1 MASIEILDKGDK
13 TRERFK
19 VTYDIRSWNDKR
31 HRRSKTF
38 PVGTGKREVERFK
51 RQVEMEYE
59 DGETIDMSKRK
70 FDDFAKE
77 YFANYIGTLSATTQN
92 NYKRL
97 YYNEVNGLK
106 KTFGNIELSK
116 IKPLTIQKYV
126 NEMRDNGVSP
136 KTIRNYVML
145 LHTMFNKAMRLRYIK
160 RDFNPT
166 EEVDLP
172 KVRRPRVEAYTEEE
186 LKILLKLMDECDDE
200 ILSACVKIMV
210 GTGIRRGEVCGL
222 RIENYSS
229 ENKEIEI
236 TETIVHAGKKD
247 VVKEPKSDSG
257 NRTISLP
264 DTVVGVL
271 DDLILRY
278 KKNKIKYGKHFKDSG
293 YILCKEDGSPFP
305 PTLLTNRFKKY
316 MDKHTD
322 ELRYLS
328 LHKLRHTFASLSIK
342 HNMDIKALQ
351 ETLGHSDASTTLN
364 TYSHGYKSAKQNQ
377 AKIME
382 EEVFKRGVS

>member
-1 MASIEILDKGDK
+1 MASIEILDKGNK
-13 TRERFK
+13 AKERYK

-31 HRRSKTF
+31 HRKSKTF
-38 PVGTGKREVERFK
+38 PVGTGIREVERFK
-51 RQVEMEYE
+51 RQVEIDYLE
-59 DGETIDMSKRK
+59 GETIDMSKRK

-77 YFANYIGTLSATTQN
+77 YFDNYICTLSETTQN

-97 YYNEVNGLK
+97 YYNDVNGLQN
-106 KTFGNIELSK
+106 TFGNIELSM

-126 NEMRDNGVSP
+126 NNLRNKGVSP

-172 KVRRPRVEAYTEEE
+172 KVRKQRVEAYTEDE
-186 LKILLKLMDECDDE
+186 LKVLIQIMDDCKDE
-200 ILSACVKIMV
+200 ILRAAINIMI
-210 GTGIRRGEVCGL
+210 GTGMRRGEVCGL
-222 RIENYSS
+222 RIENYNSTA
-229 ENKEIEI
+229 KEIHV

-247 VVKEPKSDSG
+247 VIKEPKTDSG

-264 DTVVGVL
+264 ETVVRVL
-271 DDLILRY
+271 DDLVLRY
-278 KKNKIKYGKHFKDSG
+278 KKNKLKYGKNFRNSG
-293 YILCKEDGSPFP
+293 YLLCKEDGSPFP
-305 PTLLTNRFKKY
+305 PTLLTNRFRKY

-322 ELRYLS
+322 KLRYLS
-328 LHKLRHTFASLSIK
+328 IHKLRHSFASLAIK
-342 HNMDIKALQ
+342 NNIDIKALQ
-351 ETLGHSDASTTLN
+351 ETLGHSDAMTTLN

-377 AKIME
+377 AQIIEKTIFNK
-382 EEVFKRGVS
+382 EVS